1 MFNLKFG
8 VHVYFLA
15 VVFLLLYYNV
25 GAFQGMSDFLAPI
38 LYVMEDESES
48 FWCFASLMERLG
60 ANFNR
65 DQNGMHAQLLALSKV
80 YNIFICQVLSEQLVS
95 RIMLLLFH
103 SLMLRGRFQKLLCYV
118 LD

>member
-1 MFNLKFG
+1 
-8 VHVYFLA
+8 LA

-25 GAFQGMSDFLAPI
+25 GVFQGMSDFLAPI

-80 YNIFICQVLSEQLVS
+80 YNIFICQALSEQLVS
-95 RIMLLLFH
+95 TKQHHVIPFPF
-103 SLMLRGRFQKLLCYV
+103 SDV
-118 LD
+118 A

>member
-1 MFNLKFG
+1 MIIDI
-8 VHVYFLA
+8 VYQLSSWNYTTTL
-15 VVFLLLYYNV
+15 VFV
-25 GAFQGMSDFLAPI
+25 WQGMSDFLAPI

-80 YNIFICQVLSEQLVS
+80 YMPMCRVS
-95 RIMLLLFH
+95 
-103 SLMLRGRFQKLLCYV
+103 S
-118 LD
+118 

>member
-1 MFNLKFG
+1 MIIDI
-8 VHVYFLA
+8 VYQLSSWNYTTTL
-15 VVFLLLYYNV
+15 VFVL
-25 GAFQGMSDFLAPI
+25 QGMSDFLAPI

-80 YNIFICQVLSEQLVS
+80 YNIFIMPMC
-95 RIMLLLFH
+95 
-103 SLMLRGRFQKLLCYV
+103 
-118 LD
+118 

>member
-1 MFNLKFG
+1 ML
-8 VHVYFLA
+8 
-15 VVFLLLYYNV
+15 VFLL
-25 GAFQGMSDFLAPI
+25 QGMSDFLAPI

-80 YNIFICQVLSEQLVS
+80 YNIFGLIASKQYHVAPFQFSNVMWQ
-95 RIMLLLFH
+95 
-103 SLMLRGRFQKLLCYV
+103 RFQ
-118 LD
+118 

>member
-1 MFNLKFG
+1 M
-8 VHVYFLA
+8 
-15 VVFLLLYYNV
+15 VFMIVDIFCRLPAMLVFVL
-25 GAFQGMSDFLAPI
+25 QGMSDFLAPI

-80 YNIFICQVLSEQLVS
+80 YIIYSS
-95 RIMLLLFH
+95 
-103 SLMLRGRFQKLLCYV
+103 
-118 LD
+118 

>member
-1 MFNLKFG
+1 MLNLKFG
-8 VHVYFLA
+8 VHVI
-15 VVFLLLYYNV
+15 YYV
-25 GAFQGMSDFLAPI
+25 DVFQGMSDFLAPI

-80 YNIFICQVLSEQLVS
+80 YNIFICQVLSEAASCCSFSIL
-95 RIMLLLFH
+95 
-103 SLMLRGRFQKLLCYV
+103 
-118 LD
+118 

>member
-1 MFNLKFG
+1 
-8 VHVYFLA
+8 
-15 VVFLLLYYNV
+15 
-25 GAFQGMSDFLAPI
+25 MSDFLAPI

-80 YNIFICQVLSEQLVS
+80 YNIFICQALSEQLVS
-95 RIMLLLFH
+95 TKQHHVIPFPF
-103 SLMLRGRFQKLLCYV
+103 SDVAWQI
-118 LD
+118 

>member
-1 MFNLKFG
+1 
-8 VHVYFLA
+8 
-15 VVFLLLYYNV
+15 
-25 GAFQGMSDFLAPI
+25 MSDFLAPI

-95 RIMLLLFH
+95 SIMLLLFH
-103 SLMLRGRFQKLLCYV
+103 SLMLRDRFKSFSHPVLGRRAERGGLRVCDSMDAKLHI
-118 LD
+118 